1 MAIKCFFII
10 SGYLITSSYYS
21 NAFNIKQ
28 YYVNRFSRIYPAYFV
43 VVCLSFLLFSF
54 MSDLSLAQYFQ
65 SINNLK
71 YLFVNV
77 VFLNFLQPGLEGVFE
92 HNPIHA
98 VNGSLWTIKIE
109 VMFYV
114 LLPLIVT
121 FIHRLSLKNKLLF
134 LGMIFFGSELYSY
147 FFSHVIVNPIIEKQ
161 LPGHMNLFACGITCF
176 YLRDGLKKY
185 SKYLLLPA
193 VVVYLLEDHFLQV
206 EFLKPVALSIFIL
219 FIAYNFKALNTF
231 GKYGD
236 FSYGIYLIH
245 FPVIQALIEF
255 GVFPQNPAY
264 FLAISI
270 VLVLVLGICSWHLV
284 EKPSLITFKKLA
296 NKQLR

>member
-1 MAIKCFFII
+1 
-10 SGYLITSSYYS
+10 
-21 NAFNIKQ
+21 
-28 YYVNRFSRIYPAYFV
+28 
-43 VVCLSFLLFSF
+43 
-54 MSDLSLAQYFQ
+54 
-65 SINNLK
+65 
-71 YLFVNV
+71 
-77 VFLNFLQPGLEGVFE
+77 
-92 HNPIHA
+92 
-98 VNGSLWTIKIE
+98 
-109 VMFYV
+109 
-114 LLPLIVT
+114 
-121 FIHRLSLKNKLLF
+121 
-134 LGMIFFGSELYSY
+134 
-147 FFSHVIVNPIIEKQ
+147 
-161 LPGHMNLFACGITCF
+161 
-176 YLRDGLKKY
+176 LKKY